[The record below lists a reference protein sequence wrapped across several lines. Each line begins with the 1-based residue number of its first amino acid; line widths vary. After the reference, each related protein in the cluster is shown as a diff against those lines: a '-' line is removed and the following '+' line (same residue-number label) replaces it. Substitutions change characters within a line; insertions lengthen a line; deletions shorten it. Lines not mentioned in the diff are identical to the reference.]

1 MRELKSMDNKVIQRI
16 DGALKQIDS
25 IKRGIEGV
33 SFNNFLNDGK
43 TMDLVSFRLL
53 QLGERMI
60 KLEQLLR
67 DKYPELPWSKA
78 RTMRNIIAHDYEM
91 ANPKTIYDTATKDV
105 DILKSHFLKIKD
117 DIKHISE
124 NSLFTER
131 LLLRP
136 WDEMDVEKLFE
147 LAKEPEIG
155 HCCGW
160 EPHKDIRD
168 SLFALHNFLEVK
180 EVYAICLKETG
191 RIVGSIGLH
200 FDSRLIKN
208 KNECELGFWIGKP
221 HQRNGYAFEAA
232 KEIIRHAFIDLGVR
246 LIWCSYHEGN
256 NKSKGLQEKLGFDYC
271 YTIEKE
277 NIIEVESSRKVHIN
291 SLNIEKWE
299 NDCKNK

>member
-1 MRELKSMDNKVIQRI
+1 MDSKVIQRI

-25 IKRGIEGV
+25 VKRGIDGI
-33 SFNNFLNDGK
+33 SFDDFLNDGK

-91 ANPKTIYDTATKDV
+91 ANPKTIYDTATKDM
-105 DILKSHFLKIKD
+105 DILKRHFSKIKD

-124 NSLFTER
+124 KSLFTKR

-136 WDEMDVEKLFE
+136 WDEMDAEELFE

-155 HCCGW
+155 YWCGW

-168 SLFALHNFLEVK
+168 SLFVLHNFLEVK
-180 EVYAICLKETG
+180 ETYAVCLKETG
-191 RIVGSIGLH
+191 RVVGSIGLL
-200 FDSRLIKN
+200 FDSDLIKN
-208 KNECELGFWIGKP
+208 PNECELGFWIGKP
-221 HQRNGYAFEAA
+221 YQRNGYAFEAA
-232 KEIIRHAFIDLGVR
+232 NEIIRHAFNDLGVD
-246 LIWCSYHEGN
+246 LICCSHYEDN
-256 NKSKGLQEKLGFDYC
+256 VKSKGLQEKLGFLFC
-271 YTIEKE
+271 YIDEKE
-277 NIIEVESSRKVHIN
+277 ILSKPEMKHKRCVN
-291 SLNIEKWE
+291 SLNKEKW
-299 NDCKNK
+299 KSK